1 MMIKMNDNPT
11 INKISKDVE
20 DLAKLLSNIG
30 YFKTEKGILYKYENN
45 KIVQIDKGILK
56 GLIENNVFLYGVN
69 PARFIPI
76 LENNLRMVSSYE
88 FNLLNNIE
96 NINILKSSID
106 KIETNR
112 QMPPNDAADLSA
124 NGLIRYLISN
134 GFFAKTDVANHIFQ
148 YDGKSIVKY
157 DIDGL
162 KGFLSD
168 FDNVESLFL
177 KSNYS
182 TLIQKLPKVRYNDL
196 NLWEILIENGLTI
209 DDGISDLNELK
220 NMMNY

>member
-1 MMIKMNDNPT
+1 MMMKMNDNPT

-20 DLAKLLSNIG
+20 DLAKLLSYIG

-88 FNLLNNIE
+88 FTLLNNIE
-96 NINILKSSID
+96 NINILKSSVD

-112 QMPPNDAADLSA
+112 QMPPNDSADLSA

-134 GFFAKTDVANHIFQ
+134 GFFAKTDVANPIFR
-148 YDGKSIVKY
+148 YDGKRIVKY

-168 FDNVESLFL
+168 FENVESLFL

-182 TLIQKLPKVRYNDL
+182 SLIQKLPKVRYDDL
-196 NLWEILIENGLTI
+196 NLWEILINNGLTI